1 MSNLENF
8 GKFVGKKIGETIRK
22 RVENFELDIDGL
34 ENLKQLNG
42 KSFLLACNHIKPKSK
57 NDEQS
62 QLGPDAFILERIV
75 KDSNNQRLGVLAKAD
90 NGRLLF
96 GEEGKNFQ
104 KQIEKPFRGI
114 IKGIGMIPVNK
125 NPGSLNREMLE
136 EIELAVNRKE
146 PVLIFPE
153 GMWKDDFDPEAD
165 LEPGAAHIAKKF
177 NLPILTAYI
186 RNANE
191 WKKDQEVSVSFGEII
206 NPSDFEKDDVTE
218 KIKQGIAE
226 LQKKSNKTK

>member
-1 MSNLENF
+1 MSNLESF

-22 RVENFELDIDGL
+22 RVENFELNIDGL

-42 KSFLLACNHIKPKSK
+42 KSFLLACNHVKPKSK

>member
-1 MSNLENF
+1 MSNLESF
-8 GKFVGKKIGETIRK
+8 GKFVGKKIGETVRK

-62 QLGPDAFILERIV
+62 QLAPDAFILERIV
-75 KDSNNQRLGVLAKAD
+75 KDSNNQRLRVLAKAD

-136 EIELAVNRKE
+136 EVGLAVNRQD
-146 PVLIFPE
+146 PILIFPE
-153 GMWKDDFDPEAD
+153 GTWKDDFDPQTD

-191 WKKDQEVSVSFGEII
+191 WKKNQEVSVSFGEVI
-206 NPSDFEKDDVTE
+206 NPSDFEKDNVTE
-218 KIKQGIAE
+218 KIKLGIAE

>member
-42 KSFLLACNHIKPKSK
+42 KSFLLACNHVKPKSK

>member
-42 KSFLLACNHIKPKSK
+42 KSFLLACNHVKPKSK

-218 KIKQGIAE
+218 KIKQGISE